1 MPEFEPA
8 PDDAA
13 LVLAELDFA
22 EPAPD
27 DAAFEPEAPTTPDE
41 PDLEPVDEPDLE
53 PEALAE
59 PDTPDFAEAPAD
71 DFAAAEPAFE
81 TGPPPLP

>member
-1 MPEFEPA
+1 M
-8 PDDAA
+8 
-13 LVLAELDFA
+13 VLAELDFA

-41 PDLEPVDEPDLE
+41 PDLETVDEPDLE

-59 PDTPDFAEAPAD
+59 PDTPDFAEVPAD